1 MVGRRPRAVNWAA
14 EDDKSWPAVPRRR
27 HVQTHAY
34 RDDDEEAALPP
45 LGDTPDSRHTD
56 RAGITLETG
65 FKDEAA
71 LLAAERRRND
81 LKRRVLDGMR
91 GFDLGEMNRK
101 CRRPDAELKKIKNE
115 KIRSFYEAQNE
126 TLDAWLEVDA
136 LVYAVADDV
145 IDSMNPDADGDGIP
159 ERRMPLQDSR
169 GAIDCFLPADHRE
182 KRAREERHARWA
194 INVNL
199 LANIFMLAAKLVSLK
214 FSPSLSLAAS
224 TADSA
229 LDLFC
234 TFIVYGTNRVVA
246 WRLQALQVKYPVGR
260 PRLEPIGILVFSVIM
275 VVSFVQVLEES
286 VTKLLPG
293 GDREVAPLPPVAIAA
308 MASNAIL
315 KGLIGFACRH
325 VKTTQVQALVQDCKT
340 DVYFNI
346 ASLLFPLVGVHAQI
360 WWLDPVGASLL
371 ALYVIVDWAE
381 TCVRNISRLT
391 GSNVSDALQK
401 KLMYLAFR
409 FSPVVE
415 GFKSLTA
422 YHAGDGVWVEL
433 DILLDEKTPLPTAH
447 DIAETLQY
455 CYEGLQEVD
464 RAFVTIDYS
473 TLGPT
478 GHAITT

>member
-1 MVGRRPRAVNWAA
+1 MVGRRPRAINWAA
-14 EDDKSWPAVPRRR
+14 ENHKSWPAIPRRR
-27 HVQTHAY
+27 PSQARGY
-34 RDDDEEAALPP
+34 RDDDEEASLPREESP
-45 LGDTPDSRHTD
+45 ESRHTD
-56 RAGITLETG
+56 RSRITRDTG

-91 GFDLGEMNRK
+91 GFDLGEMGKK
-101 CRRPDAELKKIKNE
+101 CRRSDAELRKIKSN
-115 KIRSFYEAQNE
+115 KIRTFYEAQND

-159 ERRMPLQDSR
+159 ERRMPLKDSR
-169 GAIDCFLPADHRE
+169 GAIDCFLPAEHRE
-182 KRAREERHARWA
+182 KRAREEKHARRA
-194 INVNL
+194 ININL

-234 TFIVYGTNRVVA
+234 TLIVYGTNRLVA
-246 WRLQALQVKYPVGR
+246 WRLEALQMKYPVGR
-260 PRLEPIGILVFSVIM
+260 RRLEPIGILVFSVIM
-275 VVSFVQVLEES
+275 VVSFVQILQES

-293 GDREVAPLPPVAIAA
+293 GSREVAPLPAVAIAA
-308 MASNAIL
+308 MASNAVI

-346 ASLLFPLVGVHAQI
+346 ASLLFPLVGVHADI

-371 ALYVIVDWAE
+371 AVYVIIDWAE
-381 TCVRNISRLT
+381 TCMRNVSRLT
-391 GSNVSDALQK
+391 GSNVGNALQK

-409 FSPVVE
+409 FAPVVE

-464 RAFVTIDYS
+464 RAFVTVDYS

-478 GHAITT
+478 GHAAT

>member
-1 MVGRRPRAVNWAA
+1 MVGRRPRAINWAA
-14 EDDKSWPAVPRRR
+14 EDHKSWPAIPQQRRPQA
-27 HVQTHAY
+27 HGY

-45 LGDTPDSRHTD
+45 HGETPNTRHTD
-56 RAGITLETG
+56 RARMTRDTG

-71 LLAAERRRND
+71 LLAAEHRRDD

-91 GFDLGEMNRK
+91 GFDLEKMDKK
-101 CRRPDAELKKIKNE
+101 CRRSDDQLKRIKNK
-115 KIRSFYEAQNE
+115 KIRSFYEAQND

-169 GAIDCFLPADHRE
+169 GAIDCFLPPEHRE
-182 KRAREERHARWA
+182 KRARDEKHARWA
-194 INVNL
+194 ININL
-199 LANIFMLAAKLVSLK
+199 LANIFMLAAKLISLK

-234 TFIVYGTNRVVA
+234 TLIVYGTNRVVA

-260 PRLEPIGILVFSVIM
+260 RRLEPIGILVFSVIM
-275 VVSFVQVLEES
+275 VVSFVQILQES

-293 GDREVAPLPPVAIAA
+293 GDRDVAPLPAVAIAA
-308 MASNAIL
+308 MAANAII
-315 KGLIGFACRH
+315 KGLIGFVCRH

-346 ASLLFPLVGVHAQI
+346 ASLLFPLVGVHAHI

-381 TCVRNISRLT
+381 TCMRNISRLT
-391 GSNVSDALQK
+391 GSNVGDALQK

-433 DILLDEKTPLPTAH
+433 DILLDENTPLPTAH

-464 RAFVTIDYS
+464 RAFVTVDYS
-473 TLGPT
+473 TFGPT
-478 GHAITT
+478 GHAAT